1 MWYLPTS
8 MMGWDDTTL
17 GVYRYR
23 CGAGDE
29 REEGKRGAGGEDK
42 RGARSLA
49 ASRFRR
55 TCDPSAPSIYGERRE
70 GQIFALLEKEG
81 VRERGR

>member
-1 MWYLPTS
+1 MCT
-8 MMGWDDTTL
+8 GT
-17 GVYRYR
+17 
-23 CGAGDE
+23 GAARAMRE
-29 REEGKRGAGGEDK
+29 RRASAGGEDK

-70 GQIFALLEKEG
+70 RKIFALLEKEG